1 MIEKGQKINDRYEII
16 KSIGEGGMANVYL
29 AYDTILDRR
38 VAIKVLRG
46 DLSNDEKFV
55 RRFQREALSASSLS
69 HPNIVE
75 MYDVGEDNG
84 IYYIVMEYIEG
95 KTLKQLI
102 KKRGSLT
109 LSEAIDIMLQLTDGI
124 SQAHDS
130 YIIHRDLKPQNIL
143 IKEDG
148 LIKITD
154 FGIAMALNSTQL
166 TQTNSVM
173 GSVHYLPPEQ
183 ASGKGSTIRSDIY
196 SMGIMFYE
204 LLTGSL
210 PFKGDNAVEI
220 ALKQM
225 RDDIPRI
232 RKKNPAIPQS
242 VENVV
247 LKATAKNPKNRYA
260 DVKEMH
266 ADLLTVLNDE
276 RMDEKKIEFK
286 YPEHD
291 FDDNT
296 KTISAVKKKTDEK
309 IKETEKEEEE
319 AEKESAVPE
328 IVEKEEKELEE
339 TNEEEKENPVKEE
352 ENKESEE
359 DEEVEEEDKL
369 VKRTNKIIWILT
381 AIFTVVVIAVVSI
394 FLIVPYFTKTPDVEV
409 PKVAEK
415 TVVEAEKELKKAG
428 FEVAIETMKEESST
442 IKEGLV
448 TRTSPAAG
456 RTVKKGTTVTIY
468 ESTGEKVYVVE
479 DYTGKNYIEVQTE
492 LEKIYGLKVE
502 IEERDTDSDEFTSQQ
517 VLGQSVEPET
527 TLKKGDTITLY
538 IPKADE
544 GIPDMVGEEWT
555 VDDVQAFCDKYGLI
569 LSIEKEPTTEA
580 PEGKVL
586 TQSRSPKTPII
597 KGSKFKITVAETPVI
612 ESTPTPTPTPSATPS
627 PSTTPTVSDD
637 TNE

>member
-124 SQAHDS
+124 SHAHDS

-196 SMGIMFYE
+196 SMGILFFE
-204 LLTGSL
+204 LLTGNL

-260 DVKEMH
+260 DAKEMH

-276 RMDEKKIEFK
+276 RMEEKRIDFK

-296 KTISAVKKKTDEK
+296 RTITTVKKKTDEK
-309 IKETEKEEEE
+309 IKETEHEEDEIPKEKVDNPKEETKEETTEEVKKEEVIEEEE
-319 AEKESAVPE
+319 
-328 IVEKEEKELEE
+328 
-339 TNEEEKENPVKEE
+339 N
-352 ENKESEE
+352 
-359 DEEVEEEDKL
+359 EEDKI
-369 VKRTNKIIWILT
+369 VKGTNTVIWILT
-381 AIFTVVVIAVVSI
+381 GIFTVAVIAVVSV
-394 FLIVPYFTKTPDVEV
+394 FLVFPYFTKTPDVEV
-409 PKVAEK
+409 PNVSEL
-415 TVVEAEKELKKAG
+415 TVVDAERVLKEKG
-428 FEVAIETMKEESST
+428 FEVALETKKEENGT
-442 IKEGLV
+442 IEKGHV
-448 TRTSPAAG
+448 IKTSPSAG
-456 RTVKKGTTVTIY
+456 RTVKKGSTITLY
-468 ESTGEKVYVVE
+468 ESTGQKIYEVE
-479 DYTGKNYIEVQTE
+479 DYTGKNYVEIKIE
-492 LEKIYGLKVE
+492 LEKVYGLVVDVQKREVE
-502 IEERDTDSDEFTSQQ
+502 DASQYTAEQ
-517 VLGQSVEPET
+517 IIGQSVEAGN
-527 TLKKGDTITLY
+527 TLVKGDSIVLY
-538 IPKADE
+538 IPDIEE
-544 GIPDMVGEEWT
+544 GYPDMIEDGWT
-555 VDDVQAFCDKYGLI
+555 IDDVQAFCDKYDIKLT
-569 LSIEKEPTTEA
+569 IEYQPTTEF
-580 PEGKVL
+580 PEGTL
-586 TQSRSPKTPII
+586 ISQSRSAKTPIVA
-597 KGSKFKITVAETPVI
+597 GSTLKVVVAQEPVATPTPSPTPS
-612 ESTPTPTPTPSATPS
+612 STPTPTGSPEPTTSPTPTA
-627 PSTTPTVSDD
+627 PTDY
-637 TNE
+637 E